1 MKELMRG
8 LLFFVVL
15 SILTGLVY
23 PFLITGVA
31 LLVFPRQA
39 KGSLLTVDG
48 KTIGS
53 ELIGQKFTNPR
64 YFYGRP
70 SAVDYDASNSGGS
83 NVGPSNAK
91 SLEEVGGRIEKV
103 RKDNGLTRAIT
114 VPADLA
120 LTSASGLDPHISLEA
135 AMVQVKRVAKAR
147 RLSELEV
154 QELMQ
159 RYIEVPLLG
168 FLGQERINVLRLNLT
183 LDGLLLDH
191 GQRDISKP
199 GKGG

>member
-23 PFLITGVA
+23 PFFITGVA
-31 LLVFPRQA
+31 QLVFPRQA

-103 RKDNGLTRAIT
+103 RKDNGLTHAT
-114 VPADLA
+114 PVPADLA

-147 RLSELEV
+147 GLSELEV

-183 LDGLLLDH
+183 LDELSSRYLRPSTH
-191 GQRDISKP
+191 PP
-199 GKGG
+199 GN